1 MTAAVALV
9 LLLTVLLGLVTGFR
23 DAPNAV
29 ALPVRFRALSPR
41 IALLMAAVLNTC
53 LLYTSDAADE

>member
-41 IALLMAAVLNTC
+41 IALLMAVA
-53 LLYTSDAADE
+53 SA